1 MINAMTDLKQKKATT
16 FAPVPPP
23 AVNEKDV
30 TAVPEYLTS
39 VYGRRYFHPW
49 LTALFDNEKIAVP
62 ATCFLAGKLTK
73 AVTNEIIE
81 GDDVLQLGVASGGFE
96 REVASK
102 MNGKG
107 TYCIEDVSAAHIN
120 AMKPRVSPWLNT
132 VIKERDFT
140 VSDNK
145 RYDVVIGCFTLHE
158 LPDTRKR
165 AALKRAFNALKP
177 TGKMIFVDYGAP
189 KRFHPLKP
197 VLKTFNRLFE
207 PFAESLWYNEIE
219 SFAPKTDKLIWAKKT
234 YFGDLY
240 QCVIAQRR

>member
-1 MINAMTDLKQKKATT
+1 MTDLKQKKATT

-23 AVNEKDV
+23 AVNEKDAA
-30 TAVPEYLTS
+30 AVPEYLTS

-49 LTALFDNEKIAVP
+49 LAAVFDSKKIAAP
-62 ATCFLAGKLTK
+62 ATCFLGGKLTK
-73 AVTNEIIE
+73 SVTNEIIE
-81 GDDVLQLGVASGGFE
+81 GDDVLQLGVASGDFE

-107 TYCIEDVSAAHIN
+107 TYCIEDVSPAHID
-120 AMKPRVSPWLNT
+120 AMKPRVSPWLNV

-140 VSDNK
+140 VPDNK
-145 RYDVVIGCFTLHE
+145 RYDVVIGWFSLHE
-158 LPDTRKR
+158 LPDTRKK

-177 TGKMIFVDYGAP
+177 TGKMIFVDYAAP

-234 YFGDLY
+234 CFGDLY

>member
-1 MINAMTDLKQKKATT
+1 MTDLKQKNATT

-23 AVNEKDV
+23 AEKEPA
-30 TAVPEYLTS
+30 TVPEYLKS

-49 LTALFDNEKIAVP
+49 MTAVFDSEKIAAP

-81 GDDVLQLGVASGGFE
+81 GDDVLQLGVASGNFE
-96 REVASK
+96 RDVATK
-102 MNGKG
+102 MNAKG
-107 TYCIEDVSAAHIN
+107 TYCIEDVSSAHID
-120 AMKPRVSPWLNT
+120 AMKPRVSPWLN
-132 VIKERDFT
+132 VVVKERDFT
-140 VSDNK
+140 VPDNK
-145 RYDVVIGCFTLHE
+145 RYDVVIGFFTLHE
-158 LPDTRKR
+158 LPDTQKK

-177 TGKMIFVDYGAP
+177 TGKMIFVDYAAP

-207 PFAESLWYNEIE
+207 PFAESLWYNEIA

-240 QCVIAQRR
+240 QCVIAQRC

>member
-1 MINAMTDLKQKKATT
+1 MTDLKQKKATT

-23 AVNEKDV
+23 VVNEKDA

-49 LTALFDNEKIAVP
+49 LTAMFDDEKIAAP
-62 ATCFLAGKLTK
+62 ATCFLAGKLTR

-81 GDDVLQLGVASGGFE
+81 GDDVLQLGIASGDFE
-96 REVASK
+96 YKVASK
-102 MNGKG
+102 MNAKG
-107 TYCIEDVSAAHIN
+107 TYCIEDVSAAHIDV
-120 AMKPRVSPWLNT
+120 MKPRVSPWLN
-132 VIKERDFT
+132 VIVKERDFT
-140 VSDNK
+140 VPDNK

-158 LPDTRKR
+158 LPDTRKK

-177 TGKMIFVDYGAP
+177 TGKMIFVDYAAP